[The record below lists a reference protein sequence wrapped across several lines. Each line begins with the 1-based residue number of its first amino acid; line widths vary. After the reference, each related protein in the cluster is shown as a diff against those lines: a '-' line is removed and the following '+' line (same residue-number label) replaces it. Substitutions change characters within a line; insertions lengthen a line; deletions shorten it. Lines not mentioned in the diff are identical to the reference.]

1 MPKIPHRPNHWAE
14 TLAMH
19 EGPSFGLDYA
29 RYLPR
34 ESDLD
39 RKRRASDEARRRLG
53 LFPPAR
59 SR

>member
-1 MPKIPHRPNHWAE
+1 MTRPRQDRAWAE
-14 TLAMH
+14 NLAIE